1 MTEHGT
7 ERIDPGVNAVEPDWA
22 QQLRAAFAGRS
33 VFLTGHTG
41 FKGSWLALW
50 LHELGRP

>member
-1 MTEHGT
+1 MFNN
-7 ERIDPGVNAVEPDWA
+7 IYK
-22 QQLRAAFAGRS
+22 GRK

-50 LHELGRP
+50 LTMFGC